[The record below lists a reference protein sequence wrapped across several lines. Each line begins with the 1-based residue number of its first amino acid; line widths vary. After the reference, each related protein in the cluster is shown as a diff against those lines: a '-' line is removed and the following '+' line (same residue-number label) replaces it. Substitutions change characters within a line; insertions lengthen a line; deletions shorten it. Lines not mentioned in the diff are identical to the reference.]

1 MNGNVLNQQTIL
13 IQQTEEEGLI
23 EKTISENN
31 PFDRIYSYILYSLG
45 TEECPQGWKLSI
57 MSSSINEYNTF
68 DESELL
74 KYVISNIEHPK
85 NSPIIGFKQPPL
97 EILVEVLEP
106 LIASFAQ
113 KENMKWKQLEYDDL
127 YQECYLCLC
136 NLYNKGYFINKRLLW
151 RTFDNKIMEIM
162 RQHANDPVIV
172 STNEVIS
179 EDDEVC
185 TIEMILRDTD
195 AEYAEIDKTAN
206 EMTKNVYQ
214 DVCKLIKE
222 VLGERR
228 GDQLIKSYTT
238 RNTDSYSTSVMLK
251 IRRDLEKL
259 GITRRTFNKKYG
271 G

>member
-1 MNGNVLNQQTIL
+1 M
-13 IQQTEEEGLI
+13 
-23 EKTISENN
+23 
-31 PFDRIYSYILYSLG
+31 
-45 TEECPQGWKLSI
+45 
-57 MSSSINEYNTF
+57 
-68 DESELL
+68 
-74 KYVISNIEHPK
+74 
-85 NSPIIGFKQPPL
+85 
-97 EILVEVLEP
+97 EILEP
-106 LIASFAQ
+106 LIASLAQ
-113 KENMKWKQLEYDDL
+113 KESMKWRQLEYDDL

-136 NLYNKGYFINKRLLW
+136 NLYNKGYFINKKLLA
-151 RTFDNKIMEIM
+151 RTFDNQILMTM
-162 RQHANDPVIV
+162 RRHVNDPVIV
-172 STNEVIS
+172 STNEIIS

-185 TIEMILRDTD
+185 TIEMILRDID
-195 AEYAEIDKTAN
+195 AEYAEIDKAAD
-206 EMTKNVYQ
+206 EMTKSVYQ

>member
-13 IQQTEEEGLI
+13 IPQTEETTLI
-23 EKTISENN
+23 EKIINENN
-31 PFDRIYSYILYSLG
+31 PFDKIYSYILYSLG
-45 TEECPQGWKLSI
+45 TEEYPQGWKLSI
-57 MSSSINEYNTF
+57 MSSNINKYNTI
-68 DESELL
+68 DNHELFE
-74 KYVISNIEHPK
+74 YVINNIKHP
-85 NSPIIGFKQPPL
+85 NAGPIIGFMQPSL
-97 EILVEVLEP
+97 DILVEILEP
-106 LIASFAQ
+106 LIASLAQ
-113 KENMKWKQLEYDDL
+113 RESMKWKQLEYDDL

-136 NLYNKGYFINKRLLW
+136 NLYNKGYLINKKLLS
-151 RTFDNKIMEIM
+151 RTFSNKIFEIM
-162 RQHANDPVIV
+162 RRHANDPVVI
-172 STNEVIS
+172 STNEIIS

-185 TIEMILRDTD
+185 TIEMILRDID